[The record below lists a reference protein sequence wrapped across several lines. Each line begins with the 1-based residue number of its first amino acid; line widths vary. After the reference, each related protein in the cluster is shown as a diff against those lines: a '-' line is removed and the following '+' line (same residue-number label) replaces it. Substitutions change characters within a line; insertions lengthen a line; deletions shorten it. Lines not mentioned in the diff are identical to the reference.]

1 MAKKITV
8 AAIAEQKFKN
18 WLTARNAYARQGIAN
33 GVPLSTIDEA
43 GGRRE
48 YENLTRALLA
58 VGNALHPEHNARMA
72 DLREKFAGA
81 SIDHVVS
88 MADGLRDKM
97 NAIAS
102 NAMAKGQTPE
112 AAQATALN
120 SFFGNPG
127 YDQFANLQLIA
138 EQLYEQ
144 LTFCQSFIEEGDG
157 VQLSPDVAASAKA
170 ISRFRLPRTEVS
182 GSSKTRQG
190 DLNPYTADRL
200 YSNNLAQISLLSE
213 FKDAT
218 TEDQGFIIDI
228 EQQAALLGYARSI
241 APGLAGFIL
250 QNQLM
255 GAVEQQIMQRAE
267 VAFVDG
273 FGTSPAYTD
282 GEGGNYGLLTEA
294 IMLALGSASAES
306 PALATGAD
314 WAANPNK
321 IVQQITNYNYK
332 PADITKPL
340 PAVSSANAALIYADV
355 VRLLNLIAL
364 TNVATS
370 GRVVLYFGTSIYAA
384 LVQYLSAGTF
394 NRTLGEALKLAVGG
408 TIKNIEIKT
417 SGLLNART
425 NSFNTQ
431 QYNHVVAMVH
441 GAPAGKKAIVSPF
454 ATPTPRF
461 STGIVS
467 EQRSTFAA
475 SLTFGGPFVLQR
487 GQVFDMVFSQQAP

>member
-1 MAKKITV
+1 MAKKITS
-8 AAIAEQKFKN
+8 AAVAEQKFKN
-18 WLTARNAYARQGIAN
+18 WLVARNAYARQGIAN
-33 GVPLSTIDEA
+33 GIALNTIDEA

-48 YENLTRALLA
+48 YENLTKALLA
-58 VGNALHPEHNARMA
+58 VGNALHPEHNARISE
-72 DLREKFAGA
+72 LREKFAGA
-81 SIDHVVS
+81 SIDHVVT
-88 MADGLRDKM
+88 MADTLRDKM
-97 NAIAS
+97 NAIAA
-102 NAMAKGQTPE
+102 NAMSKGQSVE
-112 AAQATALN
+112 SAQATALN

-138 EQLYEQ
+138 DQLYEQ

-157 VQLSPDVAASAKA
+157 VQLAPDIAASAKA
-170 ISRFRLPRTEVS
+170 ILRFRLPRVEVS

-190 DLNPYTADRL
+190 DMNPYSADRI
-200 YSNNLAQISLLSE
+200 YSNNLASISLLSE

-218 TEDQGFIIDI
+218 TEDQGFIIEQ
-228 EQQAALLGYARSI
+228 EQQQALLGYARSI

-255 GAVEQQIMQRAE
+255 AGVEQQIMQRAE

-282 GEGGNYGLLTEA
+282 GAGGNYGLLTPA
-294 IMLALGSASAES
+294 IMLQLASGDEAS
-306 PALATGAD
+306 PALATAAD

-321 IVQQITNYNYK
+321 IIQQITNFNYK
-332 PADITKPL
+332 PADITAPL
-340 PAVSSANAALIYADV
+340 PSVSAANAALIYADV

-417 SGLLNART
+417 SGLLNARV
-425 NSFNTQ
+425 NSLNAQ
-431 QYNHVVAMVH
+431 QYNHVVAVVH
-441 GAPAGKKAIVSPF
+441 GAPAGKKGIVSPF
-454 ATPTPRF
+454 ATATPRF

-467 EQRSTFAA
+467 ELRSTFAA

-487 GQVFDMVFSQQAP
+487 GQVFDMVFSEQA